1 MIFIINIKYK
11 SSIVFTKNYLC
22 LPSSLFSSKKNCIFL
37 IFQAVKFH
45 TCKILYIYK
54 IFQLSFF
61 TSSQCFVFYMCM
73 CKPTLHIVLCYGHST
88 ASEVP
93 KHLSRTDLLST
104 QRAAAKLLDDS
115 GGAAPAQTQVAARQ
129 SDSGLSSHAHHAFRW
144 TAFVCDRNR
153 EITVT
158 RLTSERAMFEFSTN
172 TYKHILLHLSG

>member
-11 SSIVFTKNYLC
+11 SSIVFTKNNLC
-22 LPSSLFSSKKNCIFL
+22 LPSSLFSSK
-37 IFQAVKFH
+37 AVKFH

-104 QRAAAKLLDDS
+104 QRAVAKLLDDS

-158 RLTSERAMFEFSTN
+158 RLASERAMFEFSTN
-172 TYKHILLHLSG
+172 TYTPDSADYILLHLSG